1 VWHAATPDLDPA
13 SLPLSHTARAL
24 LTTLDERGASFFG
37 DLVNATGLLRTEV
50 EKGLGEI
57 VAWGLVSSDSFAG
70 LRALL
75 VPSARRNPLSH
86 TGGYRRRGRVAA
98 FGVETAGRWSRVR
111 HRSAL
116 PDEQIAEAIAW
127 QLLRRYGV
135 VFRRLVQRESLLAPW
150 RDVLRVY
157 RRLEARGEVRG
168 GRFVGG
174 FSGEQYALPEAIG
187 LLRSVRREPGGG
199 ELVAVSGADPLNLV
213 GILTPGDAVPAVA
226 ANRILY
232 RDGVPVAV
240 KEGEGRGEKVL
251 VDATPEERELLR
263 TALVRRR
270 VAPLVRAYL
279 GKSRAG

>member
-1 VWHAATPDLDPA
+1 LLAALD
-13 SLPLSHTARAL
+13 
-24 LTTLDERGASFFG
+24 DRGASFFG

-50 EKGLGEI
+50 EKGLGEL

-75 VPSARRNPLSH
+75 VPSDRRRPI
-86 TGGYRRRGRVAA
+86 GGYRRRGRIAP
-98 FGVETAGRWSRVR
+98 FGVETAGRWARVR
-111 HRSAL
+111 HRSLL
-116 PDEQIAEAIAW
+116 PEEQIAEAIAW

-150 RDVLRVY
+150 RDILRVY

-174 FSGEQYALPEAIG
+174 FSGEQYALPEAVG
-187 LLRSVRREPGGG
+187 LLRSVRREQGTG

-213 GILTPGDAVPAVA
+213 GILTADETVPAVA
-226 ANRILY
+226 TNRILF

-240 KEGEGRGEKVL
+240 KEGAGGGERVL
-251 VDATPEERELLR
+251 VDVTPDERERLR
-263 TALVRRR
+263 GALVRRR
-270 VAPLVRAYL
+270 AAPLVRAYL